1 MVESLEQMMESARV
15 RLGLTVRRFLTGE
28 TRPPLQR
35 FANGDLTSGDAG
47 LFGPGS
53 AAWKVHGDISTI
65 VGGLR
70 AVMLQTLHPLAMAGV
85 ADHSDFRHDALGRL
99 HRTAGFLAATIYGTT
114 PAAEAAIASV
124 KAIHERVT
132 GVAPDGRSYR
142 ADDPHLLA
150 WIHATEVDS
159 FLAAYQRY
167 APTPLGAG
175 DADRY
180 VAEMAQIGERLGAVE
195 LPRDVGQLNS
205 CIDGFRPEVSAGR
218 HAREAI
224 AFLLV
229 PPLPLAA
236 RGPYAIAVAAAVG
249 LLPGWSRRLLWLPV
263 LPGADR
269 VVVRPACTVMLR
281 LFGWALVGAAQTTV
295 DEPV

>member
-1 MVESLEQMMESARV
+1 MVESLEKMTESARV
-15 RLGLTVRRFLTGE
+15 RLGLTVRQFLTGE

-35 FANGDLTSGDAG
+35 FANGDPTIGDTG
-47 LFGPGS
+47 LFGPHS

-114 PAAEAAIASV
+114 PAAEEAIASV
-124 KAIHERVT
+124 RAIHERVT
-132 GVAPDGRSYR
+132 GVAPDGRAYR

-167 APTPLGAG
+167 APTPLSAG

-195 LPRDVGQLNS
+195 LPRNVGQLNS
-205 CIDGFRPEVSAGR
+205 CIDSFRPEVSAGR
-218 HAREAI
+218 HAREAV

-249 LLPGWSRRLLWLPV
+249 LLPRWSRRLLWLPA

-269 VVVRPACTVMLR
+269 IVVRPACTAMLR
-281 LFGWALVGAAQTTV
+281 LFGWALVGAARTTAG
-295 DEPV
+295 EPA